1 MPRLILSFLACSLAL
16 LAGCATTGQQA
27 GAPAPALPERY
38 GLPEVGQKQAA
49 QPEGSLYNSATGLNL
64 YKDTRACAVG
74 DIILV
79 RIVETS
85 SGKKEAKTKTEREST
100 VSGGVASFFG
110 FEQWV
115 ADKNSRF
122 TPSSTE
128 LQATLTNDY
137 DGKGNTERKSDVK
150 ATISARVIE
159 KTMDG
164 NLVIRGYQEVRV
176 NNETQTL
183 ILSGIIRPS
192 DVSADNSVLSSRI
205 ADARIEYSGQGI
217 LADKQQ
223 PGWLARALDVIWP
236 F

>member
-1 MPRLILSFLACSLAL
+1 MSRFAASFLVFCLAA
-16 LAGCATTGQQA
+16 LAGCATTGQQGSA
-27 GAPAPALPERY
+27 SQALPERY
-38 GLPEVGQKQAA
+38 ALPEVGQKQAA
-49 QPEGSLYNSATGLNL
+49 QSEGSIYNRAVGLNL
-64 YKDTRACAVG
+64 YKDTRASAVG

-100 VSGGVASFFG
+100 MSGGVSTFFG
-110 FEQWV
+110 LEKWLEER
-115 ADKNSRF
+115 NSRF
-122 TPSSTE
+122 TPSATE
-128 LQATLTNDY
+128 LQATLTNDF

-150 ATISARVIE
+150 ATISARVID

-192 DVSADNSVLSSRI
+192 DISADNSVLSSRI
-205 ADARIEYSGQGI
+205 ADARIEYSGQGV
-217 LADKQQ
+217 LGDKQQ
-223 PGWLARALDVIWP
+223 PGWIARAFDVVWP

>member
-1 MPRLILSFLACSLAL
+1 MSCIRASLLFFCLAVLS
-16 LAGCATTGQQA
+16 GCAAAGQQA
-27 GAPAPALPERY
+27 SAPALPERY
-38 GLPEVGQKQAA
+38 SLPEVGQKQAPQA
-49 QPEGSLYNSATGLNL
+49 EGAIYNSATSLNL
-64 YKDTRACAVG
+64 YKDSRASAVG

-85 SGKKEAKTKTEREST
+85 SGKKEAKTKTERTST
-100 VSGGVASFFG
+100 ASGGISSFFG
-110 FEQWV
+110 VEQWL
-115 ADKNSRF
+115 AERNHRF
-122 TPSSTE
+122 TPSATE
-128 LQATLTNDY
+128 LEATLTNDY

-192 DVSADNSVLSSRI
+192 DISADNSVLSSRI

-217 LADKQQ
+217 IGDKQQ
-223 PGWLARALDVIWP
+223 PGWLARAFDVIWP

>member
-1 MPRLILSFLACSLAL
+1 MPRIAAPLLAL
-16 LAGCATTGQQA
+16 CLAALTGCAAQGQQ
-27 GAPAPALPERY
+27 PAAALPERY
-38 GLPEVGQKQAA
+38 TLPEAGQKQT
-49 QPEGSLYNSATGLNL
+49 PPSEGSIYSAATGLNL
-64 YKDTRACAVG
+64 YKDGRASAVG

-85 SGKKEAKTKTEREST
+85 SGKKEAKTKTERTST
-100 VSGGVASFFG
+100 ASGGISSFFG
-110 FEQWV
+110 FEQWL
-115 ADKNSRF
+115 AERNSRF
-122 TPSSTE
+122 SPSATE

-150 ATISARVIE
+150 ATISARVID

-192 DVSADNSVLSSRI
+192 DISADNSVLSSRV
-205 ADARIEYSGQGI
+205 ADARIEYSGQGVI
-217 LADKQQ
+217 GDKQQ
-223 PGWLARALDVIWP
+223 PGWLARAFDVIWP

>member
-1 MPRLILSFLACSLAL
+1 MARSALASVVLLAL
-16 LAGCATTGQQA
+16 LTGCTTTGT
-27 GAPAPALPERY
+27 PPPALPERY
-38 GLPEVGQKQAA
+38 SLPESRPPQQAPA
-49 QPEGSLYNSATGLNL
+49 EGAIYNSATGLNL
-64 YKDTRACAVG
+64 YKDTRASAVG

-85 SGKKEAKTKTEREST
+85 SGKKEAKTKTERESS
-100 VSGGVASFFG
+100 VSGGVSSFFG
-110 FEQWV
+110 FEQWL
-115 ADKNSRF
+115 AERNSRF
-122 TPSSTE
+122 SPSATE
-128 LQATLTNDY
+128 VQATLTNDY

-192 DVSADNSVLSSRI
+192 DISADNAVLSSRI
-205 ADARIEYSGQGI
+205 ADARIEYSGQGVI
-217 LADKQQ
+217 GDKQQ
-223 PGWLARALDVIWP
+223 PGWLARAFDVIWP